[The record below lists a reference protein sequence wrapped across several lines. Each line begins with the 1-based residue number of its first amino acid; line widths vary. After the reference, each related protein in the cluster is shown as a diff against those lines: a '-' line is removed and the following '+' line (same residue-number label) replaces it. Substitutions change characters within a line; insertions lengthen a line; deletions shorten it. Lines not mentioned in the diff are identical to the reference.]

1 MGLSLYFEAEK
12 KTGDHNCAFFFA
24 GGSLVMRPGDIL
36 PLICFSFCLVLLYVE
51 RDGCARLVL
60 SGSEDEKAA
69 GE

>member
-1 MGLSLYFEAEK
+1 ML
-12 KTGDHNCAFFFA
+12 FFA